1 MKWFARFML
10 IIGMILVAAFDVE
23 NNLIILG
30 SGVGAL
36 AFTWS
41 GVALSV
47 YSSNIIFIGMS
58 VCCALLSGAFNLQA
72 QQSPHIAQHKMRDQI
87 AHITEVIKK
96 KESSLYSQSEIID
109 CFNDIPQPCKSA
121 SLEAHNARTYSEIDA
136 LTARL
141 NALQSQIDI
150 GWQEPTQLDTVS
162 LYGRAFFVPLLL
174 SCFGAGLRG
183 SFETKK
189 PRKNLNKFEPFLN
202 FFKRDLNKLEPVLN
216 ETEPNLKEIEQNSK
230 IEQAYKAL
238 YKQTGTRPKPTDI
251 KKYVKE
257 NGIKG
262 LSDYSKIKAWFDNLT
277 EETDPIIIEKQER
290 PLQIIYGGKSA
301 PTGPTF

>member
-72 QQSPHIAQHKMRDQI
+72 QQGPHIAQNKIRDQI

-109 CFNDIPQPCKSA
+109 CFNDIPKPCKSA

-136 LTARL
+136 LAARL

-150 GWQEPTQLDTVS
+150 GW
-162 LYGRAFFVPLLL
+162 
-174 SCFGAGLRG
+174 
-183 SFETKK
+183 
-189 PRKNLNKFEPFLN
+189 
-202 FFKRDLNKLEPVLN
+202 
-216 ETEPNLKEIEQNSK
+216 
-230 IEQAYKAL
+230 
-238 YKQTGTRPKPTDI
+238 
-251 KKYVKE
+251 
-257 NGIKG
+257 
-262 LSDYSKIKAWFDNLT
+262 
-277 EETDPIIIEKQER
+277 
-290 PLQIIYGGKSA
+290 
-301 PTGPTF
+301 